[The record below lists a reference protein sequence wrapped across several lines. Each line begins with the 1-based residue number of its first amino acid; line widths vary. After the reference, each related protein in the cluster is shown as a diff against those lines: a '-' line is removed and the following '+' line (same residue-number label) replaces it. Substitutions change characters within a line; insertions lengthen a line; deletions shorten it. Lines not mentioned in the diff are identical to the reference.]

1 MSSAFPHG
9 KPLFLGQN
17 EHSDASSLL
26 QVLRCA
32 HEAMMKMNILANDG
46 KGVHVEALTDRRYA
60 NERSHPSSVPHMSN
74 VREWVAEHGNQA
86 LDLK

>member
-1 MSSAFPHG
+1 
-9 KPLFLGQN
+9 
-17 EHSDASSLL
+17 
-26 QVLRCA
+26 
-32 HEAMMKMNILANDG
+32 MKMNILANDG

-86 LDLK
+86 LELK